1 MKLTFLTSHS
11 YKIRPSGLQEYTVG
25 GPPIEAEEEGEKN
38 VRLGEADPRGSGG
51 RGPHRVILNTIS
63 RHNVEQQGKGQQN

>member
-1 MKLTFLTSHS
+1 MLMQNYAMKAKSAL
-11 YKIRPSGLQEYTVG
+11 G
-25 GPPIEAEEEGEKN
+25 GPPIEEEEEGVKN

-63 RHNVEQQGKGQQN
+63 RQNGEQQGKGEQN